1 MKRLHI
7 ALAVANLEK
16 SIEDYTQRLGAKPVA
31 VSKGKYALWR
41 TSEVNL
47 SISEKP
53 DEAGQLRHL
62 GFEDP
67 TTIAM
72 SAETDRDG
80 FIWERF
86 AAEQQRAEILE
97 FYPDAD
103 YPEEAL

>member
-16 SIEDYTQRLGAKPVA
+16 SIADYTQRLGAQPVA
-31 VSKGKYALWR
+31 ISKGKYALWR
-41 TSEVNL
+41 TPEVNL

-53 DEAGQLRHL
+53 DEAGKLRHL

-72 SAETDRDG
+72 SAETDGDG

-86 AAEQQRAEILE
+86 TAEQQRAEIFE
-97 FYPDAD
+97 YFPDAD
-103 YPEEAL
+103 YPQ